1 MEDYNIEFE
10 IDAES
15 QKKIFEMFNQKREDG
30 YKCIQ
35 QHSDGCWQEIIKNKQ
50 QNFEECWQETINNK
64 IQLDEKTSEEGI
76 SFIKSVFLYGCNVG
90 WNDCYTFHED
100 LIQKGLNQQ

>member
-1 MEDYNIEFE
+1 MEDINIALE
-10 IDAES
+10 IDTVVSKEILD
-15 QKKIFEMFNQKREDG
+15 KIKQDSED
-30 YKCIQ
+30 CLNSIQ
-35 QHSDGCWQEIIKNKQ
+35 QH
-50 QNFEECWQETINNK
+50 FEERWQETINNK

-76 SFIKSVFLYGCNVG
+76 SFVKSVFLYGCNVG

>member
-1 MEDYNIEFE
+1 MEDYSLTFE
-10 IDAES
+10 IDAEAS
-15 QKKIFEMFNQKREDG
+15 KELLDKIKQDTEDQLNS
-30 YKCIQ
+30 IQ
-35 QHSDGCWQEIIKNKQ
+35 QH
-50 QNFEECWQETINNK
+50 FEECWQETMDNK
-64 IQLDEKTSEEGI
+64 IQIDENTSEEGI

>member
-1 MEDYNIEFE
+1 MEDYSLTFE
-10 IDAES
+10 IDAEAS
-15 QKKIFEMFNQKREDG
+15 KELLDKIKQDTEDQLNS
-30 YKCIQ
+30 IQ
-35 QHSDGCWQEIIKNKQ
+35 QH
-50 QNFEECWQETINNK
+50 FEEQWQETINNK

-90 WNDCYTFHED
+90 WNDRYTFHEY

>member
-1 MEDYNIEFE
+1 MEDYSLTFE
-10 IDAES
+10 IDTEASKELLD
-15 QKKIFEMFNQKREDG
+15 KIKQDTEDHLNS
-30 YKCIQ
+30 IQ
-35 QHSDGCWQEIIKNKQ
+35 QH
-50 QNFEECWQETINNK
+50 FEERWQETINNK

-90 WNDCYTFHED
+90 WNDCYTFHEY

>member
-1 MEDYNIEFE
+1 MEDINIALE
-10 IDAES
+10 IDTVVSKEILD
-15 QKKIFEMFNQKREDG
+15 KIKQDSED
-30 YKCIQ
+30 CLNSIQ
-35 QHSDGCWQEIIKNKQ
+35 QH
-50 QNFEECWQETINNK
+50 FEERWQETINNK

-90 WNDCYTFHED
+90 WNDCYTFHEH

>member
-1 MEDYNIEFE
+1 MEDYSLTFE
-10 IDAES
+10 IDAEAS
-15 QKKIFEMFNQKREDG
+15 KELLDKIKQDTEDQLNS
-30 YKCIQ
+30 IQ
-35 QHSDGCWQEIIKNKQ
+35 QH
-50 QNFEECWQETINNK
+50 FEEQWQETINNE

-90 WNDCYTFHED
+90 WNDCYLFHED

>member
-1 MEDYNIEFE
+1 MEDYSLTFE
-10 IDAES
+10 IDAEAS
-15 QKKIFEMFNQKREDG
+15 KELLDKIKQDTEDQLNR
-30 YKCIQ
+30 IQ
-35 QHSDGCWQEIIKNKQ
+35 QH
-50 QNFEECWQETINNK
+50 FEEQWQETINNE

-90 WNDCYTFHED
+90 WNDCYMFHED

>member
-1 MEDYNIEFE
+1 MEDYSLTFE

-15 QKKIFEMFNQKREDG
+15 SKELLDKIKQDTEDHLNS
-30 YKCIQ
+30 IQ
-35 QHSDGCWQEIIKNKQ
+35 QH
-50 QNFEECWQETINNK
+50 FEERWQETINNK

-100 LIQKGLNQQ
+100 LIQKGLNRQLGK

>member
-1 MEDYNIEFE
+1 MEDYSLTFE
-10 IDAES
+10 IDAEAS
-15 QKKIFEMFNQKREDG
+15 KELLDKIKQDTEDQLNS
-30 YKCIQ
+30 IQ
-35 QHSDGCWQEIIKNKQ
+35 QH
-50 QNFEECWQETINNK
+50 FEEQWQETINNK

-90 WNDCYTFHED
+90 WNDCYLFHED